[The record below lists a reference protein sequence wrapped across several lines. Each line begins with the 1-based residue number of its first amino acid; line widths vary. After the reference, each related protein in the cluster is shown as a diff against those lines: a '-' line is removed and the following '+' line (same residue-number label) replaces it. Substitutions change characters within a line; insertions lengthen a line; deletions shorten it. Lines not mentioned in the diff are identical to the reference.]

1 MISTATDLNVE
12 YAVKRELLGAL
23 QLILESPNIQQAVNV
38 LCDLVTKFDC
48 ELLSLEFADIEGVG
62 DIIRPFSGFPKVI
75 REIFGGHETCWR
87 MPVCERSRAATSS
100 LCFKLH

>member
-87 MPVCERSRAATSS
+87 MPVC
-100 LCFKLH
+100 